1 MEKKQINATK
11 MVVIV
16 ALGAALYGVGG
27 LLSIPVFTNT
37 SLKPAMAILALWS
50 AAFGPVV
57 GFLVGFIGHML
68 TDLFAGW
75 GVWWTWVLGSG
86 LVGIMLG
93 CYKYLTKDNLE
104 DGVFGAKEVVILIVL
119 SLVANFL
126 GYFVS
131 AVLDYFI
138 YTEPLNK
145 VFVQQL
151 IAASTNTV
159 CIGVLGSVF
168 MKLYANKKAS
178 GKDLE

>member
-68 TDLFAGW
+68 TDLFAG
-75 GVWWTWVLGSG
+75 
-86 LVGIMLG
+86 
-93 CYKYLTKDNLE
+93 
-104 DGVFGAKEVVILIVL
+104 
-119 SLVANFL
+119 
-126 GYFVS
+126 
-131 AVLDYFI
+131 
-138 YTEPLNK
+138 
-145 VFVQQL
+145 
-151 IAASTNTV
+151 
-159 CIGVLGSVF
+159 
-168 MKLYANKKAS
+168 
-178 GKDLE
+178 